1 MSTSIFAWRAETK
14 QMLVIA
20 LPIVAAQVLQ
30 VSMGAVDTVM
40 AGRIDALSLA
50 AIALGSSVWHFAM
63 LCGVGLLLALPPI
76 ISQHL
81 GAGNYSLVREE
92 LRQGLWLALITG
104 LVLIALILG
113 LSAML
118 PYTSIEAQIVPE
130 AQKYLH
136 WVCWSLP
143 FTCLYL
149 VPRALNDARG
159 FTMPMLWIQIII
171 LPINIFGN
179 YVFMYGNFG
188 APEMGA
194 AGAALSTGM
203 AQVIGFI
210 LLLGYT
216 ITAKRYAEYDL
227 AKRMTWPDWQHI
239 KVLFRLG
246 FPISISLGMEVGM
259 FTTVALMMGKYGID
273 ATAGHQVALS
283 IASMTFMVPL
293 GISMATTVRVGHA
306 IGAEQYITAKYRGF
320 LGIILCGSVMAT
332 SGICLWLFGSSIA
345 SLYTTDLKV
354 ITLASHFLMFAAV
367 FQFVDGLQIGAAGT
381 LRGYKD
387 TTVPMVLNGL
397 CYWGVGV
404 GTAVYL
410 TSIVDIGPE
419 GLWSGL
425 VVGLAAA
432 AVLLNG
438 RFYLLSR

>member
-1 MSTSIFAWRAETK
+1 MSTSLFAWRAETK
-14 QMLVIA
+14 QLLIIA
-20 LPIVAAQVLQ
+20 LPIIAAQILQ
-30 VSMGAVDTVM
+30 VSMGAIDTVM

-63 LCGVGLLLALPPI
+63 LCGIGLMLALPPV

-92 LRQGLWLALITG
+92 LRQGIWLALMTG
-104 LVLIALILG
+104 FVLIALILG
-113 LSAML
+113 LSNLL
-118 PYTSIEAQIVPE
+118 PYTSIEPQIIPE

-149 VPRALNDARG
+149 VPRALNDSRG
-159 FTMPMLWIQIII
+159 FTMPMLWIQLLI
-171 LPINIFGN
+171 LPINVFGN
-179 YVFMYGNFG
+179 YIFMYGNFG

-194 AGAALSTGM
+194 AGAALATGI
-203 AQVIGFI
+203 AQVISFV
-210 LLLGYT
+210 LLLSYT

-239 KVLFRLG
+239 RVLFRLG
-246 FPISISLGMEVGM
+246 LPISISLGMEVGM

-293 GISMATTVRVGHA
+293 GIAMATTVRVGHA
-306 IGAEQYITAKYRGF
+306 IGAEQLITAKYRGF
-320 LGIILCGSVMAT
+320 LGIMLCGSFMAA
-332 SGICLWLFGSSIA
+332 SGLCLWLFGDKIA
-345 SLYTTDLKV
+345 RLYTADIKV
-354 ITLASHFLMFAAV
+354 IALASHFLVYAAI
-367 FQFVDGLQIGAAGT
+367 FQFADGLQIGASGT

-387 TTVPMVLNGL
+387 TTMPMIINGF
-397 CYWGVGV
+397 CYWGIGV
-404 GTAVYL
+404 STAVFL
-410 TSIVDIGPE
+410 TTVMDIGPE
-419 GLWSGL
+419 GLWTGL